1 MGAGGAVV
9 SGGATYTVTV
19 VGIIVIVQVL
29 VGMREGVI
37 DGVKED
43 VTV

>member
-1 MGAGGAVV
+1 MGADGGVV
-9 SGGATYTVTV
+9 SGGATYTVIV

-43 VTV
+43 VMV